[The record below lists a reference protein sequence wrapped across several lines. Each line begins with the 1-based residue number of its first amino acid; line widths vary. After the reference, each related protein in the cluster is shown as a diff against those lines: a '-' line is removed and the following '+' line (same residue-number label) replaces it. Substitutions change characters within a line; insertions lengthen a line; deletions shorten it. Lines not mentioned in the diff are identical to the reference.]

1 MPSENTYNSWI
12 KQFPIGSVYRFD
24 LQRIG
29 CTTEQ
34 IDALSDM
41 DMLAIANKMQAAFTV
56 APMAIA
62 LRSQGVPIRIVYLGH
77 RYGSAIVVHKN
88 GGVKTFSDMKGRI
101 IAIPSRFSDERLLV
115 FKALKKYNMSA
126 GELKMVEMAPPFAA
140 APTICTPLSLNSFCR
155 RSRY

>member
-41 DMLAIANKMQAAFTV
+41 DMLAIANKMQSLHLESDFWKHL
-56 APMAIA
+56 A
-62 LRSQGVPIRIVYLGH
+62 L
-77 RYGSAIVVHKN
+77 
-88 GGVKTFSDMKGRI
+88 
-101 IAIPSRFSDERLLV
+101 
-115 FKALKKYNMSA
+115 ALNEVLQEKEQSH
-126 GELKMVEMAPPFAA
+126 GEK
-140 APTICTPLSLNSFCR
+140 PLR
-155 RSRY
+155 